1 MYRKENLDQSRELLH
16 FFSFLS
22 IQQDSKY
29 SSNFSN
35 IYLTGL
41 KFVCLGKFSN
51 HLLSRN
57 DFQQLYVHKVCRYL
71 HFNLQCAQHFDSGV
85 ELLNTH
91 NFHKDCTMEPFI
103 FWSCIWFFLKNYLQI
118 GSAKLPWKVMV
129 NLMVK
134 VKG

>member
-1 MYRKENLDQSRELLH
+1 MISQVDLFSSSKLTDLYVQKIKPGSEQRATPL
-16 FFSFLS
+16 FSFLS

-57 DFQQLYVHKVCRYL
+57 DFQQMYVHKVCRYL

-103 FWSCIWFFLKNYLQI
+103 F
-118 GSAKLPWKVMV
+118 
-129 NLMVK
+129 
-134 VKG
+134 